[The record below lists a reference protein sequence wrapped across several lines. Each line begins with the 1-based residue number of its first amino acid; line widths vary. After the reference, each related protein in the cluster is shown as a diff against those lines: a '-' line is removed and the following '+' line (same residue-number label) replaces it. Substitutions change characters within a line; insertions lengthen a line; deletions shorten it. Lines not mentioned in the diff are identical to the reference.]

1 MVQRILILGM
11 SGAGKST
18 LARTLGKQFQLPVTH
33 LDNLAHHPGWT
44 MKTDATIRQSFAKV
58 AAQKSWVAD
67 GNFFRLSRPL
77 RQRAQLIIFLDF
89 GTLYCLGQILR
100 RYLLHRFGLQ
110 RRKDLAPGLDDAISW
125 PFLQW
130 VWRWRRDNRQ
140 KWWDELAKYPPQQVK
155 IFRNRRQVKRWL
167 GQL

>member
-1 MVQRILILGM
+1 MPKRILILGM

-18 LARTLGKQFQLPVTH
+18 LARALGNKLNLPVTH

-44 MKTDATIRQSFAKV
+44 MKADRTIQLSFSKLAKQR
-58 AAQKSWVAD
+58 AWVAD
-67 GNFFRLSRPL
+67 GNFFRLSAPL
-77 RQRAQLIIFLDF
+77 RMRADLIIFLDF

-100 RYLLHRFGLQ
+100 RYALHKLGLK
-110 RRKDLAPGLDDAISW
+110 RRADLATGFDDAIQW

-140 KWWDELAKYPPQQVK
+140 KWWDELAHYPANRVL
-155 IFRNRRQVKRWL
+155 IFTKRRQVNRWFTSL
-167 GQL
+167 